1 MMRGTSGLV
10 TAWAAYIVRDDP
22 SPGRSSED
30 LELSRWVYTVN
41 AWDAVD
47 DWLAAWDIV
56 PPAGVRWERSG
67 RWRFL
72 RSADGGVT
80 PWRFTR
86 PATTGLW
93 ICVVAARD
101 VQPDAVSDLAVRS

>member
-1 MMRGTSGLV
+1 MSLV
-10 TAWAAYIVRDDP
+10 TAWAACILRDDDP
-22 SPGRSSED
+22 RLLGQD
-30 LELSRWVYTVN
+30 LELSRWVYSVN

-47 DWLAAWDIV
+47 DWLAEWNIL

-67 RWRFL
+67 RLRFL
-72 RSADGGVT
+72 RSADGGRT

-86 PATTGLW
+86 STDAGLW

-101 VQPDAVSDLAVRS
+101 VDLDAVSDGGGS